1 MRLLRSELNDNTA
14 MRDGSLKHVTL
25 QVHCCPQV
33 ASTRFGYV
41 TLTHIGKAL
50 WFKIAKHCSYQDY
63 ELGFKLMI
71 YNPIK
76 DNKKALRLP
85 DGDIAPVNNN
95 RP

>member
-1 MRLLRSELNDNTA
+1 MNDNTA
-14 MRDGSLKHVTL
+14 MRDGSLKHVIL
-25 QVHCCPQV
+25 QVHCRPQ
-33 ASTRFGYV
+33 ADNTHFGYV

-50 WFKIAKHCSYQDY
+50 WFKIAKHCSYQDL
-63 ELGFKLMI
+63 ESGFKLMM

-85 DGDIAPVNNN
+85 NGDIAAVNNN